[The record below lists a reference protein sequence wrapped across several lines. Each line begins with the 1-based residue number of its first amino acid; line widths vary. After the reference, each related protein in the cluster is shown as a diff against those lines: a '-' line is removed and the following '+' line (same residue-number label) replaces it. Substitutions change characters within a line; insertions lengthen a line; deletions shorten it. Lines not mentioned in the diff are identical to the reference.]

1 VLIAVLAAAFTGDRM
16 TLRRTIGLLMG
27 VARSAGVIGATEPG
41 GPRRWRPRAARQQ
54 RPRSRASARGGHC
67 CRFRGSRVGCAGW
80 FVMLSGGDEATM
92 IADDVVSASIM

>member
-16 TLRRTIGLLMG
+16 PLRRTIGLLMG

-54 RPRSRASARGGHC
+54 RPR
-67 CRFRGSRVGCAGW
+67 GSRVGFAGW
-80 FVMLSGGDEATM
+80 FVMLSGGDEAPM
-92 IADDVVSASIM
+92 IADDVVSAAIM